1 MYFHF
6 TLAKAVIQSHRSKL
20 FDTVLPAG
28 VDACKG
34 AVTKLSGN
42 GKITR
47 EIKNRT
53 LILFF
58 DILCLLRGIVIFKW
72 RLSIYTL

>member
-1 MYFHF
+1 MEASYL
-6 TLAKAVIQSHRSKL
+6 TLFSLSALMR
-20 FDTVLPAG
+20 AG
-28 VDACKG
+28 G